1 MRKNGDPMQGNNDF
15 RTDHKGTEEILE
27 REKKIF
33 QYKRANAEL
42 QTGLGEESA
51 IRKIMPY
58 IILLMGFIALQF
70 MENWME
76 YYVDISGQDY
86 VPLLIIFVI
95 LLIHRYLKD
104 RKRQV
109 LREQMKANRQKCDR
123 LQQEIDE
130 IRREMQ

>member
-1 MRKNGDPMQGNNDF
+1 MQGENDF
-15 RTDHKGTEEILE
+15 RTDHKGTEEILK

-42 QTGLGEESA
+42 QTRLGEESA

-70 MENWME
+70 MENWMG

-109 LREQMKANRQKCDR
+109 LREQMKANRQKCDK

-130 IRREMQ
+130 IRRGM

>member
-1 MRKNGDPMQGNNDF
+1 MQGKNDF

-42 QTGLGEESA
+42 QTRLGEESA
-51 IRKIMPY
+51 IRKIIPY
-58 IILLMGFIALQF
+58 IILLMGIIALQF
-70 MENWME
+70 MENWMG
-76 YYVDISGQDY
+76 YYMDISGQDY

-109 LREQMKANRQKCDR
+109 LREQMKANRQKCDQ

>member
-1 MRKNGDPMQGNNDF
+1 MQGENDF

-42 QTGLGEESA
+42 QTRLGEESA
-51 IRKIMPY
+51 IRKIIPY
-58 IILLMGFIALQF
+58 IILLMGFIAIQF
-70 MENWME
+70 MENWMG

-86 VPLLIIFVI
+86 VPLVIIFVI

>member
-1 MRKNGDPMQGNNDF
+1 MQGKNDF

-42 QTGLGEESA
+42 QTRLGEESA
-51 IRKIMPY
+51 IREIIPY
-58 IILLMGFIALQF
+58 IILLMGIIALQF
-70 MENWME
+70 MENWMG
-76 YYVDISGQDY
+76 YYMDISGQDY

-109 LREQMKANRQKCDR
+109 LREQMKANRQKCDQ

>member
-1 MRKNGDPMQGNNDF
+1 MQGKNDF

-58 IILLMGFIALQF
+58 ITLLMSFIALQF
-70 MENWME
+70 MENWMG

-109 LREQMKANRQKCDR
+109 LREQMKANRQKCDK

-130 IRREMQ
+130 IRRGM

>member
-1 MRKNGDPMQGNNDF
+1 MRGKNDF

-42 QTGLGEESA
+42 QTRLGEESA
-51 IRKIMPY
+51 IRKIIPY
-58 IILLMGFIALQF
+58 IILLMGFIAIQF
-70 MENWME
+70 MENWMG

-86 VPLLIIFVI
+86 VPLMIIFVI

>member
-1 MRKNGDPMQGNNDF
+1 MQGGNNF

-27 REKKIF
+27 REKQIF

-42 QTGLGEESA
+42 QTDLGEES
-51 IRKIMPY
+51 IIKKIIPY
-58 IILLMGFIALQF
+58 IILLMCFIALQF
-70 MENWME
+70 MENWMG

-95 LLIHRYLKD
+95 LLVWRYLKE
-104 RKRQV
+104 RKRQE
-109 LREQMKANRQKCDR
+109 LRRQMKANWQKCDK

-130 IRREMQ
+130 IRRGM

>member
-1 MRKNGDPMQGNNDF
+1 MQGENDF

-33 QYKRANAEL
+33 QYKRVNAEL

-51 IRKIMPY
+51 IRKIIPY
-58 IILLMGFIALQF
+58 IILLMCFIALQF
-70 MENWME
+70 MENWMG

-86 VPLLIIFVI
+86 VPLLIIFAI
-95 LLIHRYLKD
+95 LLIRRYLKD
-104 RKRQV
+104 KKRQE
-109 LREQMKANRQKCDR
+109 LREQMKANRQKCDK

-130 IRREMQ
+130 IRRGM

>member
-1 MRKNGDPMQGNNDF
+1 MQGKNDF
-15 RTDHKGTEEILE
+15 RTDHKGTEEILK

-42 QTGLGEESA
+42 QTRLGEESA
-51 IRKIMPY
+51 IRKIIPY

-70 MENWME
+70 MENWMG
-76 YYVDISGQDY
+76 YYMDISGQDY

-109 LREQMKANRQKCDR
+109 LREQMKANRQKCDQ

-130 IRREMQ
+130 IRRKM

>member
-1 MRKNGDPMQGNNDF
+1 MQGKNDF

-42 QTGLGEESA
+42 QTGLGEEPA

-58 IILLMGFIALQF
+58 ITLLMSFIALQF
-70 MENWME
+70 MENWMG

-109 LREQMKANRQKCDR
+109 LREQMKANRQKCDK

-130 IRREMQ
+130 IRRGM

>member
-1 MRKNGDPMQGNNDF
+1 MRKNGDSMQGENDF

-42 QTGLGEESA
+42 QTKLGEESA
-51 IRKIMPY
+51 IRKIIPY
-58 IILLMGFIALQF
+58 IILLMGFIAIQF
-70 MENWME
+70 MENWMG
-76 YYVDISGQDY
+76 YYVDISRQDY
-86 VPLLIIFVI
+86 VPLLFIFVI

-130 IRREMQ
+130 IRRKMQ

>member
-58 IILLMGFIALQF
+58 IILLMGFIVLQF
-70 MENWME
+70 MENWMG

-109 LREQMKANRQKCDR
+109 LREQMKANRQKCDK

-130 IRREMQ
+130 IRRGM

>member
-1 MRKNGDPMQGNNDF
+1 MQGKNDF

-42 QTGLGEESA
+42 QTRLGEESA
-51 IRKIMPY
+51 IRKIIPY

-70 MENWME
+70 MENWMG
-76 YYVDISGQDY
+76 YYMDISGQDY

-109 LREQMKANRQKCDR
+109 LREQMKANRQKCDQ

>member
-1 MRKNGDPMQGNNDF
+1 MQGKNDF
-15 RTDHKGTEEILE
+15 RTDHKGTEEILK

-42 QTGLGEESA
+42 QTRLGEESA
-51 IRKIMPY
+51 IRKIIPY

-70 MENWME
+70 MENWMG
-76 YYVDISGQDY
+76 YYMDISGQDY

-109 LREQMKANRQKCDR
+109 LREQMKANRQKCDQ
-123 LQQEIDE
+123 LQQEIE
-130 IRREMQ
+130 KLCVLRYSVLRYG

>member
-1 MRKNGDPMQGNNDF
+1 MQGKNDF
-15 RTDHKGTEEILE
+15 RTDHKGTEEILK

-42 QTGLGEESA
+42 QTRLGEESA
-51 IRKIMPY
+51 IRKIIPY

-70 MENWME
+70 MENWMG
-76 YYVDISGQDY
+76 YYMDISGQDY

-109 LREQMKANRQKCDR
+109 LREQMKANRQNCDQ

>member
-1 MRKNGDPMQGNNDF
+1 MQGKNDF

-42 QTGLGEESA
+42 QTRLGEESA

-70 MENWME
+70 MENWMG

-109 LREQMKANRQKCDR
+109 LREQMKANWQKCDK

-130 IRREMQ
+130 IRRGM

>member
-1 MRKNGDPMQGNNDF
+1 MQGKNDF
-15 RTDHKGTEEILE
+15 RTDHKGTEEILK

-42 QTGLGEESA
+42 QTRLGEESA
-51 IRKIMPY
+51 IRKIIPY

-70 MENWME
+70 MENWMG
-76 YYVDISGQDY
+76 YYMDISGQDY

>member
-1 MRKNGDPMQGNNDF
+1 MQGKNDF

-51 IRKIMPY
+51 IRKIIPY

-70 MENWME
+70 MENLMG

>member
-1 MRKNGDPMQGNNDF
+1 MQGKNDF

-33 QYKRANAEL
+33 QYKRVNAEL
-42 QTGLGEESA
+42 QTRLGEESA
-51 IRKIMPY
+51 IRKIIPY

-70 MENWME
+70 MENWMG

-130 IRREMQ
+130 IRREM

>member
-1 MRKNGDPMQGNNDF
+1 MQGENDF

-42 QTGLGEESA
+42 QTRLGEESA

-70 MENWME
+70 MENWMG

>member
-1 MRKNGDPMQGNNDF
+1 MQDGNNF

-42 QTGLGEESA
+42 QTRLGEESA
-51 IRKIMPY
+51 IRKIIPY

-70 MENWME
+70 MENWMG
-76 YYVDISGQDY
+76 YYMDISGQDY

-109 LREQMKANRQKCDR
+109 LREQMKANRQKCDQ

-130 IRREMQ
+130 IRRGM

>member
-1 MRKNGDPMQGNNDF
+1 MQGKNDF

-42 QTGLGEESA
+42 QTRLGEESA
-51 IRKIMPY
+51 IRKIIPY

-70 MENWME
+70 MENWMG

-109 LREQMKANRQKCDR
+109 LREQMKANWQKCDK

-130 IRREMQ
+130 IRRGM

>member
-1 MRKNGDPMQGNNDF
+1 MQGENDF

-42 QTGLGEESA
+42 QTRLGEESA
-51 IRKIMPY
+51 IRKIIPY
-58 IILLMGFIALQF
+58 IILLMGFIAIQF
-70 MENWME
+70 MENWMG

-86 VPLLIIFVI
+86 VPLVTIFVI

>member
-1 MRKNGDPMQGNNDF
+1 MQGKNDF
-15 RTDHKGTEEILE
+15 RTDHKGTEEILK

-70 MENWME
+70 MENWMG

>member
-1 MRKNGDPMQGNNDF
+1 MQGKNDF

-42 QTGLGEESA
+42 QTRLGEESA
-51 IRKIMPY
+51 IRKIIPY

-70 MENWME
+70 MENWMG

-109 LREQMKANRQKCDR
+109 LREQMKANRQKCDK

-130 IRREMQ
+130 IRRGM

>member
-1 MRKNGDPMQGNNDF
+1 MQGKNDF

-42 QTGLGEESA
+42 QTRLGEESA
-51 IRKIMPY
+51 IRKIIPY

-70 MENWME
+70 MENWMG

-130 IRREMQ
+130 IRREM

>member
-1 MRKNGDPMQGNNDF
+1 MQGKNDF
-15 RTDHKGTEEILE
+15 RTDHKGTEEILK

-42 QTGLGEESA
+42 QTRLGEESA
-51 IRKIMPY
+51 IRKIIPY

-70 MENWME
+70 MENWMG
-76 YYVDISGQDY
+76 YYMDISGQDY

-109 LREQMKANRQKCDR
+109 LREQMKANRQKCDQ

>member
-1 MRKNGDPMQGNNDF
+1 MQGENDF

-42 QTGLGEESA
+42 QTRLGEESA
-51 IRKIMPY
+51 IRKIIPY

-70 MENWME
+70 MENWMG

-109 LREQMKANRQKCDR
+109 LREQMKANRQKCDK

-130 IRREMQ
+130 IRRGM

>member
-1 MRKNGDPMQGNNDF
+1 MQGKNDF

-42 QTGLGEESA
+42 QTRLGEESA
-51 IRKIMPY
+51 IRKIIPY

-70 MENWME
+70 MENWMG
-76 YYVDISGQDY
+76 YYMDISGQDY

-109 LREQMKANRQKCDR
+109 LWEQMKANRQKCDK

-130 IRREMQ
+130 IRRGM

>member
-1 MRKNGDPMQGNNDF
+1 MQGENDF

-42 QTGLGEESA
+42 QTRLGEESA
-51 IRKIMPY
+51 IRKMIPY
-58 IILLMGFIALQF
+58 IILLMWFIALKF
-70 MENWME
+70 MENWMG

-109 LREQMKANRQKCDR
+109 LREQMKANRQKCDK

-130 IRREMQ
+130 IRRGM

>member
-1 MRKNGDPMQGNNDF
+1 MQGKNDF

-42 QTGLGEESA
+42 QTRLGEESA
-51 IRKIMPY
+51 IRKIIPY

-70 MENWME
+70 MENWMG
-76 YYVDISGQDY
+76 YYMDISGQDY

-104 RKRQV
+104 KKRQV